1 MATTKKTTTPKAVK
15 VATENKESNFSV
27 FNKEV
32 SPSLLAQAIHI
43 YQENSHQGVSKTK
56 TRGEIDATKH
66 KVYKQK
72 GTGGAR
78 HGAKSAP
85 IFVGGGVVFGPT
97 GYKNTPLSFNQK
109 MKVKALLGILSL
121 YNKEGRLL
129 SVDVSSLSTSST
141 KNALN
146 ILGKDKAALVHFDES
161 KEVLN
166 SVSNLKNISL
176 YSARRLN
183 VFNVALMPKLYLTS
197 SALNHLVSRLKLN
210 K

>member
-1 MATTKKTTTPKAVK
+1 MCLVASISPLVLVLLTP
-15 VATENKESNFSV
+15 
-27 FNKEV
+27 
-32 SPSLLAQAIHI
+32 
-43 YQENSHQGVSKTK
+43 
-56 TRGEIDATKH
+56 
-66 KVYKQK
+66 
-72 GTGGAR
+72 R

-85 IFVGGGVVFGPT
+85 IYVGGGVVFGPT
-97 GYKNTPLSFNQK
+97 GYKNSPLSFNQK

-129 SVDVSSLSTSST
+129 SVDVTSLSSSNT
-141 KNALN
+141 KKALD